1 MIMRGC
7 IRPVELSAWIDG
19 ELPPARSWAVEQH
32 VERCPRCAAEAASL
46 ERVRSAV
53 NGLGDSDAALRL
65 ARRAEAQRVLKRIRA
80 EVSRE
85 EARWAW
91 DRRSRERA
99 DRIRGQAW
107 AFRGAAAIFIAAVLA
122 IVIAYRLP
130 GAPSAGGP
138 PPAREPANSSSSGL
152 TVASST
158 GTGAVSG
165 SEEVSGTAA
174 ATVVTSAGTGA
185 PAARETGNPGASLVA
200 LAAVRGAA
208 VEENR
213 AAVGEEGRAA
223 SANAGGNG
231 VKAPNAAATGDGSA
245 RRSDS
250 GSPVKPAGLTGDSGA
265 GGASQAGQPSESA
278 VPQVIVS
285 SLESSVPPE
294 TAGDGSETALPA
306 SLASV
311 VRTATVAS
319 GRISD
324 YYAEHQRFAVTL
336 GADPDQSPAEAT
348 VRRLDLAVT
357 PAAIATTGGSIAGS
371 RAGSSTG
378 SASP

>member
-19 ELPPARSWAVEQH
+19 ELPLARSWAVERH

-91 DRRSRERA
+91 GRRSRERA
-99 DRIRGQAW
+99 GRIRGQDW
-107 AFRGAAAIFIAAVLA
+107 AFRGAVAAFTAAILM
-122 IVIAYRLP
+122 IVVAYRLP

-138 PPAREPANSSSSGL
+138 APAPEPANSSSSGL
-152 TVASST
+152 TVASSR
-158 GTGAVSG
+158 
-165 SEEVSGTAA
+165 EEVSGREEASGTAV

-185 PAARETGNPGASLVA
+185 PAAREAANPGTSLVA
-200 LAAVRGAA
+200 WAAVPGEA
-208 VEENR
+208 VEEKR
-213 AAVGEEGRAA
+213 AAVGVEGGAA
-223 SANAGGNG
+223 SANARGNG
-231 VKAPNAAATGDGSA
+231 VKAPHAAATGDGSA
-245 RRSDS
+245 RPTDP
-250 GSPVKPAGLTGDSGA
+250 GSPAKPAGLTGGSGA
-265 GGASQAGQPSESA
+265 AGASPVGQPSESTA
-278 VPQVIVS
+278 PQVIVS

-294 TAGDGSETALPA
+294 TAGGGSETALPA
-306 SLASV
+306 PLGSV

-319 GRISD
+319 GWIPD
-324 YYAEHQRFAVTL
+324 YYVEHQRFAVTL
-336 GADPDQSPAEAT
+336 GADPDRSPAEAT
-348 VRRLDLAVT
+348 VRRLDLAAA
-357 PAAIATTGGSIAGS
+357 PAAIATPAGSIAGS
-371 RAGSSTG
+371 RAGPSTG

>member
-1 MIMRGC
+1 MRGC

-19 ELPPARSWAVEQH
+19 ELPLARSWAVERH

-85 EARWAW
+85 VARWAW
-91 DRRSRERA
+91 GRRSRERA
-99 DRIRGQAW
+99 GRIRGQDW
-107 AFRGAAAIFIAAVLA
+107 AFRGAAAAFIAAILM

-130 GAPSAGGP
+130 GAPSVGGP
-138 PPAREPANSSSSGL
+138 PPAPEPANSSPSGL
-152 TVASST
+152 TVASNKEV
-158 GTGAVSG
+158 VSG
-165 SEEVSGTAA
+165 REEASGTAV

-185 PAARETGNPGASLVA
+185 PAAREAANPGTSLVA
-200 LAAVRGAA
+200 LAAVPGEAA
-208 VEENR
+208 EEKR
-213 AAVGEEGRAA
+213 AAVGEEGQAA
-223 SANAGGNG
+223 SANARGNG
-231 VKAPNAAATGDGSA
+231 VKAPHAAATGDGSA
-245 RRSDS
+245 RPTDP
-250 GSPVKPAGLTGDSGA
+250 GSAVRPAGLTGDSGA
-265 GGASQAGQPSESA
+265 GGASRAGQPNESS

-285 SLESSVPPE
+285 SLESSAPPE
-294 TAGDGSETALPA
+294 TAGDRPEIALPT

-319 GRISD
+319 GGISD